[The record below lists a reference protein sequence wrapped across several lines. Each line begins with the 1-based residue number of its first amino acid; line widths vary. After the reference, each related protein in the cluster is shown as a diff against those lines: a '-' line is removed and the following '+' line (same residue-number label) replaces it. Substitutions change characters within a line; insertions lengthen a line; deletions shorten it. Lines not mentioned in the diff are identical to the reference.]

1 MLENVIQIKSEITL
15 NANVECKNLKKH
27 HVHKKDY
34 IWDPTHAV
42 VKMVIPYDEILEER
56 KAIPTNFNEKKQPAK

>member
-15 NANVECKNLKKH
+15 NTNVECKSLKKH

-34 IWDPTHAV
+34 IWDPTTCSCENGDS
-42 VKMVIPYDEILEER
+42 I
-56 KAIPTNFNEKKQPAK
+56 